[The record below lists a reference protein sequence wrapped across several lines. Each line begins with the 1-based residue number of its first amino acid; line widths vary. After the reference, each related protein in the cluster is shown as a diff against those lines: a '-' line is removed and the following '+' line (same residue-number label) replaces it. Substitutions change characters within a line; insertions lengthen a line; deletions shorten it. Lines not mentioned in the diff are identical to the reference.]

1 MKLLKLK
8 NVTVVEFLVVMVM
21 FGFFVAAIIPNEIIG
36 IKLKKTMPKTYEYV
50 VTNRDFLSVRR
61 VCKKNFRTDEM
72 VSDEICYN
80 KMMVFNNCKNEMK
93 EGYASVEFS
102 KLLHSVETKK
112 QTDAI
117 INKCKTYKKETSKN
131 KISVKEFSKGDF
143 HQNDAE
149 IIDILNHL

>member
-8 NVTVVEFLVVMVM
+8 NVTVVEFLIVMVM
-21 FGFFVAAIIPNEIIG
+21 LGFFAATIIPNEIIG
-36 IKLKKTMPKTYEYV
+36 RKLKKTMPKTYEYV
-50 VTNRDFLSVRR
+50 VSNRDFLSVKQ
-61 VCKKNFRTDEM
+61 VCKKNARTDEM

-80 KMMVFNNCKNEMK
+80 KMKVFNNCKNEMN
-93 EGYASVEFS
+93 EGYASVEFG
-102 KLLHSVETKK
+102 KLLYFVETKK

-131 KISVKEFSKGDF
+131 KISEIEFSKGEF
-143 HQNDAE
+143 HENNAE